1 MGGTWD
7 ISRPVLS
14 VLSPLRGCAIL
25 VLSRKLFLLATAAL
39 RLQPRCES
47 LIDSAC
53 LGVGCLINVVW
64 LLRAVVPVW
73 NTAISNFKEFLEV
86 KHT

>member
-1 MGGTWD
+1 MWEE
-7 ISRPVLS
+7 
-14 VLSPLRGCAIL
+14 RGKFHGLCFPCCAIP
-25 VLSRKLFLLATAAL
+25 VLSRKPSLLAAAAL
-39 RLQPRCES
+39 HLQPRCES

-64 LLRAVVPVW
+64 LLRACVPVW
-73 NTAISNFKEFLEV
+73 NTAISNFKEFLEL